1 MYKVFIYD
9 RPVYLCNHWPENEL
23 DEDEMLLVEVQQPSD
38 IELVFTSL
46 EDNSS
51 LKAVFMVSPDIEEH
65 WSEYAK
71 KFQNIQA
78 AGGLVFN
85 HNRDLLFIFRRGCW
99 DLPKGKLDPGETIEQ
114 AAIREVEEECGI
126 SGVQLRSKLLTM
138 HHTYPHKGKM
148 VLKETHWFEMSFEG
162 IDFQPEAEEQI
173 TEVSWIAKS
182 DFPKILANTYMSIA
196 EIVSKVS

>member
-9 RPVYLCNHWPENEL
+9 RPVYLCNQWPENEL
-23 DEDEMLLVEVQQPSD
+23 DEDQFLLVNVRVPSD
-38 IELVFTSL
+38 IELVFSTL

-51 LKAVFMVSPDIEEH
+51 LKAVYMVSPNIENH
-65 WSEYAK
+65 WSEYTK
-71 KFQNIQA
+71 RLVLIQA

-114 AAIREVEEECGI
+114 AAVREVEEECGI
-126 SGVQLRSKLLTM
+126 EGVQLGSKLLTM

-148 VLKETHWFEMSFEG
+148 VLKETHWFEMSYEG
-162 IDFQPEAEEQI
+162 IDFKPESKEQI
-173 TEVSWIAKS
+173 TEVSWVAKY

-196 EIVSKVS
+196 EIVRMIP